1 MPSMED
7 DESISLF
14 GFYACTAG
22 WHEGHCH
29 SCNGFWA
36 SVLVLALLVVVR
48 APLLISIGVDTLNTF
63 LLWASQILLV
73 QWGHHSIDEVLSSYP
88 LQPIPRW
95 HDTLPV
101 GESVC
106 NSFIPV
112 LNIQFHVHLSKGN
125 CSRHVHARH
134 VYILKLT
141 TSEFPLF
148 QTFRKQYGINCFH
161 HACGLYNGSR

>member
-1 MPSMED
+1 MEPTTGSTKPKKKGLNKIKSKVIDGRQNTTQMPSMED

-63 LLWASQILLV
+63 LLWAS
-73 QWGHHSIDEVLSSYP
+73 
-88 LQPIPRW
+88 
-95 HDTLPV
+95 
-101 GESVC
+101 
-106 NSFIPV
+106 
-112 LNIQFHVHLSKGN
+112 
-125 CSRHVHARH
+125 
-134 VYILKLT
+134 
-141 TSEFPLF
+141 
-148 QTFRKQYGINCFH
+148 
-161 HACGLYNGSR
+161 